1 MVQNDIRKDIKK
13 LVEAVLFISGKAMS
27 INEISAAVSVA
38 SPGQIK
44 NLLKELEEDYKN
56 ADTSLSISL
65 IGEKYIMD
73 LKEPYGSKVNSI
85 AESADISKSSLRI
98 LAYISKNE
106 PIMQSNVVKIFGSSA
121 YQHIKELI
129 QNDFI
134 SASRYGRTK
143 KINTTQKFVEYFNL
157 SKKD

>member
-1 MVQNDIRKDIKK
+1 MVQNDIRKDMKR
-13 LVEAVLFISGKAMS
+13 LVEAVLFISGKAMD
-27 INEISAAVSVA
+27 INEISVAIGVA

-44 NLLKELEEDYKN
+44 NLLKELIRDYKN

-65 IGEKYIMD
+65 IGEKYVMD
-73 LKEPYGSKVNSI
+73 LKEPYGSKVNNM
-85 AESADISKSSLRI
+85 AESVDISKSSLRI

-106 PIMQSNVVKIFGSSA
+106 PLMQSNIVRIFGSSA

-129 QNDFI
+129 QNGFI

-143 KINTTQKFVEYFNL
+143 KINTTQKFAEYFNL
-157 SKKD
+157 SKND

>member
-1 MVQNDIRKDIKK
+1 MVQNDIRKDMKRLI
-13 LVEAVLFISGKAMS
+13 EAVLFISGKAMD
-27 INEISAAVSVA
+27 INEISVAVGVA

-44 NLLKELEEDYKN
+44 ALLEELVEDYKN
-56 ADTSLSISL
+56 ADTSLSVSL

-106 PIMQSNVVKIFGSSA
+106 PVIQSNIVRIFGSST
-121 YQHIKELI
+121 YQYIKELI

-143 KINTTQKFVEYFNL
+143 KINTTQKFIEYFNL